1 MASIADLKQ
10 LAQQLGLTHIAS
22 GGVDLN
28 NETLSNT
35 DYLKQVLEY

>member
-1 MASIADLKQ
+1 MAGIAELQQ

-22 GGVDLN
+22 GKVDLS

-35 DYLKQVLEY
+35 DYLKQVL